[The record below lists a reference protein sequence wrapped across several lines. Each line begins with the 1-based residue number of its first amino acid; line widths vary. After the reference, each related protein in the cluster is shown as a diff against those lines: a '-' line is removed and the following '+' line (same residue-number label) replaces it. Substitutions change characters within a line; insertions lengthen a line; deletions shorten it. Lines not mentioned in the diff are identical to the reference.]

1 MDLRTKLWIA
11 AAMCFLVVGAVVVAY
26 SARPR
31 ALLVIATT
39 TSTVDTGLLDY
50 LKPYFD
56 QKFHANMTW
65 LYLGTGQAMA
75 VAARGDADMLLVH
88 DRVREN
94 AFVASGNGTHRVTIM
109 YNDFVIVGPSADP
122 AGIAEATSTVDAF
135 QKIAAAGASGNAA
148 FVSRGDGS
156 GTNAFELRTW
166 SQAGISPK
174 GKSWYFEGGSGMA
187 PTLRTTNEKQA
198 YTISDRGT
206 WIKLQSTMRDT
217 LNLQILYQGD
227 NGLLNPYGLILLNET
242 RYPNIQS
249 QLAND
254 FFLFMISDEGQSLIA
269 DYKVNDQQLFKPVF
283 GKPETIGLPLETAE
297 IEYWVAQLEANG
309 MKPPSWVSANLGG

>member
-75 VAARGDADMLLVH
+75 VAARGDADILLVH